1 MTPARH
7 APSAAPAPATH
18 PAEAAPRLA
27 GVEVTWRVARTA
39 LADRAPQGASRI
51 VTLTLR
57 LEALGDHARAT
68 LLAADG
74 PTERTLERL
83 EHLRAEVIDDLRG
96 EVHVECPGVLHATL
110 APAAN
115 AWRLAYARTPLLDA
129 LGVPGGRAEP
139 AGARAW

>member
-7 APSAAPAPATH
+7 APSAVPAPAT
-18 PAEAAPRLA
+18 PPEATPRLA

-39 LADRAPQGASRI
+39 LGDRAPEGTSRI

-57 LEALGDHARAT
+57 IESPGEHARA
-68 LLAADG
+68 LLMAADG
-74 PTERTLERL
+74 PAERTLERL
-83 EHLRAEVIDDLRG
+83 QHVRAEVIDDIRG